1 MKTYEQLLYEYKGG
15 TVVFTFGRFNP
26 PTTGHEKLLNVLM
39 NASSKERG
47 EYFAFMSHSQDKK
60 KNPLT
65 HDQKMMFMKLMFP
78 KHRSAFVKSKARN
91 ALEVLVQL
99 YDMKRYSK
107 AVMVVGSDRVKDF
120 NVLLNKYNGEQ
131 SKHGLYDFEEIRVI
145 SAGERDPDAEG
156 VEGMSASKMRAAVVD
171 SNYDVFKMGV
181 PAGVS
186 DKDCHKLYSAVAKGM
201 GVSINEEID
210 EDAKMA
216 RQSDIQLKK
225 LLQKA
230 SAMDQSSPANKSFT
244 QRIKKEFKK
253 RGLSETMTIG
263 DVLDKIV
270 EDVEISE
277 KYKKATG
284 GYDMRKMQVQRKLAL
299 RAKKKQ
305 KASAAKKSPSRGL
318 SPSQRRKM
326 GLRMRILAKKPGFIM
341 KRKRAMKKVAS
352 KQKLD
357 HRARKAAIKL
367 ITKKFFPKLKTK
379 KTSDLSYAER
389 GKISDIVKKKKS
401 VIDRFAKRL
410 VKDKRKQ
417 DIERRKN
424 INKNKEK

>member
-270 EDVEISE
+270 EDAERE
-277 KYKKATG
+277 ELEEA
-284 GYDMRKMQVQRKLAL
+284 
-299 RAKKKQ
+299 
-305 KASAAKKSPSRGL
+305 L